1 MLISNFNKKIII
13 IFLLY
18 LTILSENA
26 YAEEYLDKVSD
37 KIKFPP
43 FNVLDNKEKPLIL
56 KFNQDLKKKG
66 FVINFWATWC
76 VPCKEELPDLSL
88 LKSKIKK
95 YNIDVFTISID
106 KKDIQDQLK
115 FLSNNGA
122 SNLDHFFDKEMK
134 IFKALKLRGI
144 PTTIIVDQNSF
155 IISKH
160 EGILK
165 WGEDEIINK
174 IKSLFY

>member
-13 IFLLY
+13 LLY
-18 LTILSENA
+18 MVILSGNA
-26 YAEEYLDKVSD
+26 CAAEYLDKISD
-37 KIKFPP
+37 KIKFPTLK
-43 FNVLDNKEKPLIL
+43 VLDNKEKPVIL
-56 KFNQDLKKKG
+56 KFNKDLKKKG
-66 FVINFWATWC
+66 YVINFWATWC

-88 LKSKIKK
+88 LKSRINK
-95 YNIDVFTISID
+95 YNVDVFTISID
-106 KKDIQDQLK
+106 KKDIKDQLR
-115 FLSNNGA
+115 FLTNNGA